1 MQKEVNSYRSNPDVQ
16 FFFVDTWEHGDQT
29 AKLNRTK
36 DFIEKNKY
44 NFTVLMDYDN
54 AVIGK
59 YKVEGIPTK
68 FIIDKNGMIRFKS
81 VGFNN
86 AFKLEQE
93 IETMIS
99 ICQSL

>member
-1 MQKEVNSYRSNPDVQ
+1 
-16 FFFVDTWEHGDQT
+16 
-29 AKLNRTK
+29 
-36 DFIEKNKY
+36 
-44 NFTVLMDYDN
+44 MDYDN

-68 FIIDKNGMIRFKS
+68 FVIDKNGMIRFKS